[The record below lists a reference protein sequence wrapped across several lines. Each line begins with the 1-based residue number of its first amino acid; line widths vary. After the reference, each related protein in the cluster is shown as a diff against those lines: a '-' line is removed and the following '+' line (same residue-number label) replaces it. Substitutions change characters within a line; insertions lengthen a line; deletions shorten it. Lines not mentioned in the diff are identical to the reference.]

1 MATVAPHPIAAR
13 VRGLL
18 EGPQRVWLFIL
29 GVAAACA
36 AVWAHDVASYAG
48 HPFDPHGVTWWQL
61 AAAFYLAEVFVVH
74 LHFRKQAH
82 TLSLAEIGLVVG
94 LMLASP
100 ANLLAAQL
108 VGTAPALLLNRRQRP
123 MKFAFNLVEL
133 PLCTGV
139 AVMLFRTLASPGDSR
154 PHLWLVALLVAAAAH
169 ALGVGLVSLVIAVAE
184 GRLNAP
190 QLATTLSISLLGAV
204 STASL
209 GLAAV
214 ELFDREPSAVLLLL
228 APALVCAAAL
238 REYMKQREQREHVEF
253 LYESM
258 RATQGAPEFGL
269 AIGQLLVAARRLLR
283 AEFAE
288 ILLVSP
294 GEAAGPIRSVSGPL
308 GEVLMRAEEAFG
320 PAEQEAFAELD
331 AQRVPLLLDRRRE
344 RQVLDALL
352 VTRNLEEA
360 VIAPLRGERGTF
372 GLLLV
377 GDRTGDVGTF
387 DESDVDLFKTF
398 AGHASVLLENGRLE
412 HSLAQVTELKEQLRH
427 QAYHDALTGLANRIQ
442 FVEAVRAKLE
452 EGDDVQAAVLYVDL
466 DRFKAVND
474 TWGHGAGDEL
484 LVQVAERLRGAVRR
498 GDLAAR
504 LGGDEFAVLLPRV
517 DEEIAR
523 EAADRVARALGGSY
537 TLAAGEAAIQAS
549 VGIALAGAETTRAD
563 ELVRNA
569 DIAMYTAKRSN
580 NRSCVLYEEGLHEK
594 VRSRREFAID
604 LERAVRAGEIT
615 AYFQPIVNLADGRVE
630 GVEALARWRHPQR
643 GLLPA
648 AAFLPTAEESGLM
661 IEIGAVVIRQAI
673 AAAQTWPHE
682 IGVWLNLA
690 PAELTNQHLID
701 TLAIELARAG
711 VHSNRLTVE
720 ITESGL
726 MEDEDAALEA
736 VHRLRDLGVHLSIDD
751 FGTGYSS
758 LSRLGEFPIESLKI
772 PKPFVEKLVGA
783 ERDETFV
790 DTILQLA
797 KSLGLTVIA
806 EGIEERAQLEQLRAL
821 GCRLGQG
828 YLFSHPVPATEI
840 DALVRARHDE
850 TARVVPLHRTA

>member
-1 MATVAPHPIAAR
+1 MTTVAPHPFAAR
-13 VRGLL
+13 VRGLF
-18 EGPQRVWLFIL
+18 EGPRRVWFFIL
-29 GVAAACA
+29 GVALACA
-36 AVWAHDVASYAG
+36 AVWSHDLTTYGG
-48 HPFDPHGVTWWQL
+48 HPFNPHGVTWWEL

-100 ANLLAAQL
+100 GNLLVAQV

-123 MKFAFNLVEL
+123 MKFAFNLAEL
-133 PLCTGV
+133 PLCSAV
-139 AVMLFRTLASPGDSR
+139 AVLLFRTFASPADSR

-184 GRLNAP
+184 SRLNAP

-214 ELFDREPSAVLLLL
+214 ELFEREPSALLLLL

-294 GEAAGPIRSVSGPL
+294 AEGAGPIRSVSGPQ
-308 GEVLMRAEEAFG
+308 GEVLMRAEESFG
-320 PAEQEAFAELD
+320 PAEQEAFADLD
-331 AQRVPLLLDRRRE
+331 AHRAPFLLDRRRE

-360 VIAPLRGERGTF
+360 VIAPLSGERGTF

-377 GDRTGDVGTF
+377 GDRIGDVGAF

-412 HSLAQVTELKEQLRH
+412 HSLAEVTELKEQLRH

-442 FVEAVRAKLE
+442 FVEAVRAKLDE
-452 EGDDVQAAVLYVDL
+452 ADGANAAVLYVDL

-474 TWGHGAGDEL
+474 SWGHSAGDEL
-484 LVQVAERLRGAVRR
+484 LVQVAQRLRGAIRR

-517 DEEIAR
+517 DETIAR
-523 EAADRVARALGGSY
+523 EAAERVAQALGGGY
-537 TLAAGEAAIQAS
+537 TLSAGEAAIQAS
-549 VGIALAGAETTRAD
+549 VGIALADAGTTRAD

-580 NRSCVLYEEGLHEK
+580 NRSCVFYEEGLHEK
-594 VRSRREFAID
+594 LRSRRELALD
-604 LERAVRAGEIT
+604 LERAVHAGEIT
-615 AYFQPIVNLADGRVE
+615 AYFQPIVDLADGRIH

-661 IEIGAVVIRQAI
+661 VEIGGIVIRQAI
-673 AAAQTWPHE
+673 AAARLWSE
-682 IGVWLNLA
+682 EVGLWLNLA

-701 TLAIELARAG
+701 ELAVELTRAG
-711 VHSNRLTVE
+711 VQSNRVTVE

-726 MEDEDAALEA
+726 MEDEDVARDA

-772 PKPFVEKLVGA
+772 PKPFVEKLIGPD
-783 ERDETFV
+783 RDQTFV

-797 KSLGLTVIA
+797 KSLGLSVIA
-806 EGIEERAQLEQLRAL
+806 EGIEEPAQLEQLRAL

-828 YLFSHPVPATEI
+828 YLFSHPVPASEVET
-840 DALVRARHDE
+840 LVRAQKHPS
-850 TARVVPLHRTA
+850 ARVVPLHRIA